1 MQTLS
6 RKLRSRSYLELRS
19 GRQEAV
25 RKLLSST
32 EQAVGVLVARCFQ
45 LLIAIMREGQPP
57 T

>member
-19 GRQEAV
+19 GRQEPV